1 MFWPAIVIAVSS
13 WWLLT
18 GLALVLTHQSPR
30 RARAGFMVV
39 SIVAFAALLQVP
51 FNAALKTP
59 MAAATGFMLGLLI
72 WSWLEISYLLGYV
85 NGPNHRVYD
94 GGSSAWRRFKGALA
108 TTIYH
113 EAAAL
118 ASVALLAAISVDQP
132 NRTACYTVTV
142 LCLMRWSAKLNLFFG
157 VRAFNDRW
165 LPDHLHYL
173 TSYLRIGSASWFLPV
188 STLVGFFITFQI
200 YELADQS
207 NVMSNQ
213 LSLYLVASLMLLAS
227 IEHIFL
233 LFPVNEAALWR
244 WAKQDVSQIRA
255 VKQES

>member
-1 MFWPAIVIAVSS
+1 MLIPAIVIAVSA

-18 GLALVLTHQSPR
+18 GLALLLVHQPQKIAHRGFIAHSILTL
-30 RARAGFMVV
+30 
-39 SIVAFAALLQVP
+39 AAWICVP
-51 FNAALKTP
+51 LNAASTSP
-59 MAAATGFMLGLLI
+59 IAVAGGFLLGLTI
-72 WSWLEISYLLGYV
+72 WGWLELSYLLGYV
-85 NGPNHRVYD
+85 NGPNHQVYD
-94 GGSSAWRRFKGALA
+94 GGPSTWRRFKGALA

-173 TSYLRIGSASWFLPV
+173 TSYLRLGRSSWLLPV
-188 STLVGFFITFQI
+188 STLVGFFITFEI
-200 YELADQS
+200 YALAEQS

-213 LSLYLVASLMLLAS
+213 LSFYLVASLMLLAS

>member
-1 MFWPAIVIAVSS
+1 MLIPAIVIAVSA

-18 GLALVLTHQSPR
+18 GLALLLVHQPQKIAHRGFITHSIFTLAAWLCVPLNTGLTSPI
-30 RARAGFMVV
+30 AVAG
-39 SIVAFAALLQVP
+39 
-51 FNAALKTP
+51 
-59 MAAATGFMLGLLI
+59 GFLLGLTI
-72 WSWLEISYLLGYV
+72 WGWLELSYLLGYV
-85 NGPNHRVYD
+85 NGPNHKVYR
-94 GGSSAWRRFKGALA
+94 GGPSTFRRFKGALA

-173 TSYLRIGSASWFLPV
+173 TSYLRVGRVSWLLPT
-188 STLVGFFITFQI
+188 STLIGFFVTFEI
-200 YELADQS
+200 YELAAQS
-207 NVMSNQ
+207 SSMSNQ
-213 LSLYLVASLMLLAS
+213 LSLSLVASLMLLAS

-233 LFPVNEAALWR
+233 LFPVNEAALWY
-244 WAKQDVSQIRA
+244 WAKQDGAEIRA
-255 VKQES
+255 VKHRG

>member
-1 MFWPAIVIAVSS
+1 MLIPAIVIAVSA

-18 GLALVLTHQSPR
+18 G
-30 RARAGFMVV
+30 
-39 SIVAFAALLQVP
+39 IALLLVHQPQKVAHRGFIAHSIFTLAAWIYLP
-51 FNAALKTP
+51 FNAATASP
-59 MAAATGFMLGLLI
+59 IGVAGGFLLGLTI
-72 WSWLEISYLLGYV
+72 WGWLEISYLLGYV
-85 NGPNHRVYD
+85 NGPNHKVYT
-94 GGSSAWRRFKGALA
+94 GGPSTWQRFKGALA

-113 EAAAL
+113 EATVL
-118 ASVALLAAISVDQP
+118 TSVALLVAMSVDQP

-173 TSYLRIGSASWFLPV
+173 TSYLRVGSASWLLPI
-188 STLVGFFITFQI
+188 STLAGFFITFEI
-200 YELADQS
+200 YELAEQS
-207 NVMSNQ
+207 SVMSTQ

-244 WAKQDVSQIRA
+244 WAKQDGSEIRA
-255 VKQES
+255 VKHEH